1 SHASRQALKPLS
13 TNGLRSSDGRSVK
26 PPVCA
31 FWQILQT
38 QEHEG
43 NRKTFAQGMPA
54 DAAYLW

>member
-1 SHASRQALKPLS
+1 LS

-43 NRKTFAQGMPA
+43 NR
-54 DAAYLW
+54 